1 MTNIISSL
9 TECGIRYTENE
20 QLSKYTS
27 FKTGG
32 PCRLMIKPATVD
44 EVKTVFSLL
53 RASDYSFHIIGNG
66 SNILAPDDP
75 GDDVY
80 ICTSEMSDILVT
92 DTDDGGI
99 ITAGSGAILAKVAYT
114 AYTHGLTGLE
124 FAHGIPG
131 SLGGACVMNAG
142 AYGGQMADV
151 VESTTYLNA
160 NGDIVTVKAEEHQFG
175 YRKSVFTANDYIIS
189 SSIKLTKGN
198 PAEIKSKMEELSAKR
213 RASQPLEFPSAGS
226 TFKRPE
232 GYFAGKLIEDAGLKG
247 TTIGGA
253 QVSTKH
259 AGFIINIGNASSNDI
274 LNLISHVQDVVYK
287 ASGVMLEPEVRIIGR
302 TK

>member
-9 TECGIRYTENE
+9 TEYGIRFTENE
-20 QLSKYTS
+20 ALSKYTS

-32 PCRLMIKPATVD
+32 CCRLMVKPVNIE
-44 EVKTVFSLL
+44 EVKAVLSLL
-53 RASDYSFHIIGNG
+53 RASSYPFHIIGNG

-75 GDDVY
+75 SDDIY
-80 ICTSEMSDILVT
+80 ICTSEMSDISVS
-92 DTDDGGI
+92 DTEDGGV

-142 AYGGQMADV
+142 AYGGQMSDV
-151 VESTTYLNA
+151 VESTTYINA
-160 NGDIVTVKAEEHQFG
+160 DGEVIIVRGDEHQFG
-175 YRKSVFTANDYIIS
+175 YRKSVFTADDLITS
-189 SSIKLTKGN
+189 STIKLTKGN
-198 PAEIKSKMEELSAKR
+198 PAEIKAKMEELAAKR

-247 TTIGGA
+247 VTIGGA

-259 AGFIINIGNASSNDI
+259 AGFIINIGNASSEDI
-274 LNLISHVQDVVYK
+274 LKLISHVQDVVYK
-287 ASGVMLEPEVRIIGR
+287 TSGVMLEPEVRIIGR
-302 TK
+302 TQ

>member
-9 TECGIRYTENE
+9 TEYGIHYAENE

-53 RASDYSFHIIGNG
+53 KSSGYPFHIIGNG
-66 SNILAPDDP
+66 SNILAPDEP

-80 ICTSEMSDILVT
+80 ICTSEMSDISVT
-92 DTDDGGI
+92 ETEDGGI

-160 NGDIVTVKAEEHQFG
+160 NGDIVTVKGEEHQFG
-175 YRKSVFTANDYIIS
+175 YRKSVFSANDYIIS
-189 SSIKLTKGN
+189 SSIKLVKGN
-198 PAEIKSKMEELSAKR
+198 PSDIKAKMEELAAKR

-274 LNLISHVQDVVYK
+274 LKLISQVQDVVYK
-287 ASGVMLEPEVRIIGR
+287 DSGVMLEPEVRIIGR